1 MAQDKTKNIK
11 DKTQNEASKKAI
23 AQLKEKIE
31 KITKERDDY
40 LNGWKRER
48 AEFINYKKDEAKR
61 LEALTRFANEKLI
74 RELIPIL
81 DSFDL
86 ARQSLLTNAS
96 NKETE
101 KYLKGIYL
109 IQGQLEELLEGEG
122 VKIIGK
128 VGERFDPAFH
138 EAVKEVKGSPP
149 GIVKEVIGRGYIL
162 NGKVIRPARV
172 TVTKEEKTDNED

>member
-1 MAQDKTKNIK
+1 MTKDKTKNV
-11 DKTQNEASKKAI
+11 ASQEVI
-23 AQLKEKIE
+23 AKLKGKIE

-40 LNGWKRER
+40 LNGWKRQR
-48 AEFINYKKDEAKR
+48 AEFINYKNDEAKR
-61 LEALTRFANEKLI
+61 FEDIARFANEKLI
-74 RELIPIL
+74 RELIPVL

-86 ARQSLLTNAS
+86 ARQSILTNAS

-138 EAVKEVKGSPP
+138 EAVKEIKGSPP
-149 GIVKEVIGRGYIL
+149 GIIKEVIGKGYLL

-172 TVTKEEKTDNED
+172 TVTKEEKTDSKD